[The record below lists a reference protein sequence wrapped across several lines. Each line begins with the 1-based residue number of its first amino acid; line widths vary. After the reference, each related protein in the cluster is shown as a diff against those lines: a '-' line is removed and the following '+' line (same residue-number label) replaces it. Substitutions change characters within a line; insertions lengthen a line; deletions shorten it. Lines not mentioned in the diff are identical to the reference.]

1 MTAPPTHVEP
11 LLAHIGSEFGAL
23 SKQLKAIACYVA
35 QHPDT
40 LGGEKIENLAR
51 SCNVQP
57 SAVVR
62 FAKHFGFHGYRD
74 FKAVFRGDS
83 SAGHALQRD

>member
-1 MTAPPTHVEP
+1 MPTPPTRSPDGVAP
-11 LLAHIGSEFGAL
+11 LLACIGRERDNLSRQLCSIARYVQQHPQHIGSE
-23 SKQLKAIACYVA
+23 
-35 QHPDT
+35 
-40 LGGEKIENLAR
+40 KIVNLAR

-74 FKAVFRGDS
+74 FKAVFRSD
-83 SAGHALQRD
+83 ALHTM

>member
-1 MTAPPTHVEP
+1 MPHSSVTP
-11 LLAHIGSEFGAL
+11 LLACIRSESGQL
-23 SKQLKAIACYVA
+23 SRQLRVIAGYVQ
-35 QHPDT
+35 QHPHSIAR
-40 LGGEKIENLAR
+40 EKIENLAR

-74 FKAVFRGDS
+74 FKAVFRGDA
-83 SAGHALQRD
+83 SAHPSL

>member
-1 MTAPPTHVEP
+1 MPSPTTTPAGVAP
-11 LLAHIGSEFGAL
+11 LLDSIGREHDQLSRQLYIIARYVLQHHRHIGR
-23 SKQLKAIACYVA
+23 
-35 QHPDT
+35 
-40 LGGEKIENLAR
+40 EKIVNLAH

-74 FKAVFRGDS
+74 FKAVF
-83 SAGHALQRD
+83 QRDACTGTRS

>member
-1 MTAPPTHVEP
+1 MPLTTPPTRVAP
-11 LLAHIGSEFGAL
+11 LLACIGSESGRL
-23 SKQLKAIACYVA
+23 SRQLRIIARYIEQHHAAI
-35 QHPDT
+35 
-40 LGGEKIENLAR
+40 GREKIENLAR

-74 FKAVFRGDS
+74 FKAVFRSD
-83 SAGHALQRD
+83 AGEPHAL

>member
-1 MTAPPTHVEP
+1 MAQTQAPTNVTNLLVCIGRESDQLSRQLYCIARYVQQHSRVIGHEKIVN
-11 LLAHIGSEFGAL
+11 LAH
-23 SKQLKAIACYVA
+23 
-35 QHPDT
+35 
-40 LGGEKIENLAR
+40 

-74 FKAVFRGDS
+74 FKAVFRNDA
-83 SAGHALQRD
+83 SAHHSV

>member
-1 MTAPPTHVEP
+1 MTQPLTHVEP
-11 LLAHIGSEFGAL
+11 LLAHIGSEFGTL

-51 SCNVQP
+51 NCNVQP

-83 SAGHALQRD
+83 SAGHALQGE

>member
-1 MTAPPTHVEP
+1 MTAPPTQVEP
-11 LLAHIGSEFGAL
+11 LLAHIGSEFGIL
-23 SKQLKAIACYVA
+23 SKQLKTIARYVA
-35 QHPDT
+35 QHTET
-40 LGGEKIENLAR
+40 LGDEKIENLAR

-74 FKAVFRGDS
+74 FKAVFRSDAS
-83 SAGHALQRD
+83 VHPSL